1 MMVDAIIMLFA
12 CGRMGRV
19 RDNKQTSKVL
29 VSYLRHEKAL
39 KKYLYRFFSRPQDVD
54 DVAQEAFIKVFATEA
69 RTEVRH
75 PKGLLFRAAKHAALT
90 ELSKKTSKDFDYMEE
105 MNSGPDLTEEVSCNA
120 EVVLD
125 SRRKLAALSIAISEL
140 PPVCRKVFILRKI
153 EALPIKEIAARLKI
167 SVSSVEKHGAEG
179 LVKCSRRMCELGYD
193 PQEFGATTK
202 KVSNVM
208 EKRRSEKEAQETPNH
223 E

>member
-1 MMVDAIIMLFA
+1 M
-12 CGRMGRV
+12 
-19 RDNKQTSKVL
+19 SKVL

-54 DVAQEAFIKVFATEA
+54 DIAQEAFIKVFATEA
-69 RTEVRH
+69 RTEVRY
-75 PKGLLFRAAKHAALT
+75 PKPLLFRAAKHAALT

-105 MNSGPDLTEEVSCNA
+105 VGESREFVEEKNCSA
-120 EVVLD
+120 EEVLD
-125 SRRKLAALSIAISEL
+125 SRRKLAALSVAISEL

-167 SVSSVEKHGAEG
+167 SVSSVEKHGAVG

-193 PQEFGATTK
+193 PQEFGATTRKARDVIK
-202 KVSNVM
+202 KEYSDG
-208 EKRRSEKEAQETPNH
+208 E
-223 E
+223 

>member
-1 MMVDAIIMLFA
+1 MVGVIVMLFE
-12 CGRMGRV
+12 CSRMRCV
-19 RDNKQTSKVL
+19 TNKKQMSRVL

-54 DVAQEAFIKVFATEA
+54 DIAQEAFIKVFATEA
-69 RTEVRH
+69 RIEVRH

-90 ELSKKTSKDFDYMEE
+90 ELSKKANKDFDYMEE
-105 MNSGPDLTEEVSCNA
+105 MGPGKDISEEASCNA
-120 EVVLD
+120 ETVLD

-153 EALPIKEIAARLKI
+153 EGLPIKEIAARLKI

-179 LVKCSRRMCELGYD
+179 LVKCNRRMGELGYD
-193 PQEFGATTK
+193 PQEFGAATK
-202 KVSNVM
+202 KVSNVV
-208 EKRRSEKEAQETPNH
+208 EKRRSEREAQETPNH